1 MGKYLERRD
10 IQLCVI
16 AGFFI
21 TLLLMHQYGAFI
33 AYGVP
38 GVTFHTVTQTKP
50 TSKSINILSSY
61 GDWVSY
67 EYYGEAHAED
77 VNSLWRDWWGKEV
90 DVALSATLKIKVETT
105 DFLLSG
111 FLTEIKPPPFLLNET
126 QTEIIY
132 ENMTVQAYAYGFK
145 ITTAWSGSAQV
156 TVLSQKSWGIIPPGR
171 PSIED
176 LVKMCVR
183 DNLVPDFNKY
193 YLTAAKILMS
203 IDAPTLGRDKSYE
216 LRPDYLGIAGMWL
229 ADYQMVGYTTGTAA
243 EMLPASKGTAVKL
256 YRDSDLTMPC
266 WSPDYTIALGTPKL
280 TPSVVYWLDHFA
292 PQSAWWSIS
301 IVNIGSQLVYD
312 DTKAHPNYISWAWE
326 KYGTDKQAPA
336 VAQWF
341 RCDLLFR
348 TTKGWTVPKIPE
360 YELPPE
366 EKQKMRIIVTVE
378 PENQGTPIN
387 PPSVTGAIPWVEIMY
402 LMLIFFGGL
411 IVVIIVYYV
420 SKTKLGVKR
429 T

>member
-1 MGKYLERRD
+1 MPIGKYLERRD
-10 IQLCVI
+10 FQVCAI

-21 TLLLMHQYGAFI
+21 VLLLMHQYGAFI
-33 AYGVP
+33 AYGIP
-38 GVTFHTVTQTKP
+38 GVIFHEVNQTKP
-50 TSKSINILSSY
+50 DSRFIVILSAS
-61 GDWVSY
+61 GSWVSY
-67 EYYGEAHAED
+67 EYYGEAYGEWKNLLGQRIY
-77 VNSLWRDWWGKEV
+77 VKVS
-90 DVALSATLKIKVETT
+90 LSATLKIKVETS
-105 DFLLSG
+105 DLMLG
-111 FLTEIKPPPFLLNET
+111 EFLTEIKPPPFLINET
-126 QTEIIY
+126 ETQIIY
-132 ENMTVQAYAYGFK
+132 ENMTVQAYSYGFK
-145 ITTAWSGSAQV
+145 ITTAWSGSVQV
-156 TVLSQKSWGIIPPGR
+156 SVLEEHRDPIIIGG
-171 PSIED
+171 PSFED
-176 LVKMCVR
+176 LTKQCVR
-183 DNLVPDFNKY
+183 DVLVPDFNKY
-193 YLTAAKILMS
+193 YLTAAKILLS
-203 IDAPTLGRDKSYE
+203 IDAPTLGKDKSYE

-229 ADYQMVGYTTGTAA
+229 ADYQVAGYTTGTAA
-243 EMLPASKGTAVKL
+243 EMIPQSKGTAVTL
-256 YRDSDLTMPC
+256 YRDKALTDPC
-266 WSPDYTIALGTPKL
+266 WSPDYSYTGKPTL

-292 PQSAWWSIS
+292 PACAWWSIS

-312 DTKAHPNYISWAWE
+312 ETKAHPNYVSWAWE
-326 KYGTDKQAPA
+326 KYGTDKTAPA

-341 RCDLLFR
+341 RVDLLFR

-360 YELPPE
+360 YELPEE